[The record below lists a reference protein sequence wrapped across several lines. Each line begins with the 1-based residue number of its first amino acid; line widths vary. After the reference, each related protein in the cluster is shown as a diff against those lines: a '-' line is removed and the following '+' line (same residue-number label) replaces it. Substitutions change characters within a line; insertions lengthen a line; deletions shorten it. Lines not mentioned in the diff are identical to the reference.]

1 MYIIIASANTAG
13 MSDELKGAIVT
24 ALVTGIISII
34 GFIVT
39 NISMRRSFKNELI
52 KQRDSI
58 ALEKMATLPFE
69 VLTLM
74 DRMIEAKNSRQ
85 QDSELKDFKKIMNE
99 IYSYGS
105 EKAIS
110 LVALMQ
116 KENYAA
122 NGDVNKMNKFRVM
135 SSYVLLATQI
145 KYDVT
150 GTYVNPE
157 FWFKMRITDY
167 EKNKQEI
174 RNANNNLVKELDLS
188 KELKIS

>member
-1 MYIIIASANTAG
+1 MILLTANNSSS
-13 MSDELKGAIVT
+13 MSDDLKGAIIT

-34 GFIVT
+34 GFIAT
-39 NISMRRSFKNELI
+39 NMSMRKNFKNELI

-58 ALEKMATLPFE
+58 ALEKMATMPFE
-69 VLTLM
+69 VLDLM
-74 DRMIEAKNSRQ
+74 DRMAKAKKVWNEKE
-85 QDSELKDFKKIMNE
+85 ELNNFNKMMNE

-122 NGDVNKMNKFRVM
+122 KGDVSKMDKFRLM

-145 KYDVT
+145 KFDVT

-157 FWFKMRITDY
+157 LWFKMRITDY
-167 EKNKQEI
+167 EKNRIEFKK
-174 RNANNNLVKELDLS
+174 ANNKLVNELGLS
-188 KELKIS
+188 DKMIIK

>member
-1 MYIIIASANTAG
+1 MFLLATGNVFG
-13 MSDELKGAIVT
+13 VSDDLMGAIIT

-39 NISMRRSFKNELI
+39 NMSMRKNFKNELM

-58 ALEKMATLPFE
+58 ALEKMATIPYE
-69 VLTLM
+69 VLDLM
-74 DRMIEAKNSRQ
+74 DRMIGAKSGKNAQ
-85 QDSELKDFKKIMNE
+85 AELGNFKKIMNE

-116 KENYAA
+116 KENYAS
-122 NGDVNKMNKFRVM
+122 NGDVTRMDKFRVM

-145 KYDVT
+145 KFDVT

-157 FWFKMRITDY
+157 FWFTMRITDY
-167 EKNKQEI
+167 EMNKEEI
-174 RNANNNLVKELDLS
+174 KEANNKLVKELKLS
-188 KELKIS
+188 DKMKIE

>member
-1 MYIIIASANTAG
+1 MSMILLSANTQS
-13 MSDELKGAIVT
+13 MSDDLKGAIIT

-34 GFIVT
+34 GFIIT
-39 NISMRRSFKNELI
+39 NMSMRKNFKNELI

-58 ALEKMATLPFE
+58 ALEKMSTMPYE
-69 VLTLM
+69 VLDLM
-74 DRMIEAKNSRQ
+74 DRMIKAKQSWNEK
-85 QDSELKDFKKIMNE
+85 SELNNFKKMMNE

-116 KENYAA
+116 NENYAA
-122 NGDVNKMNKFRVM
+122 NRDISKMDKFRVM

-145 KYDVT
+145 KFDVT

-157 FWFKMRITDY
+157 FWFRMRITDY
-167 EKNKQEI
+167 EKNRNEI
-174 RNANNNLVKELDLS
+174 KVANNKLVRELDLD
-188 KELKIS
+188 KKLNID